1 MALHAIPNADD
12 SQICIFTLYLA
23 LKLQIFML
31 SITQL
36 LDLFAKHILI
46 TELLVRHLEYPQC
59 ACSLPILEKQ
69 PYVLLVAHAPNL
81 GMSLT
86 FSLHLYTF
94 WIKSSSVSSRFFL
107 YNRGLK
113 T

>member
-31 SITQL
+31 TIIQH

-46 TELLVRHLEYPQC
+46 TEFLVHHLEYPHC
-59 ACSLPILEKQ
+59 ACSLPIPEKQ
-69 PYVLLVAHAPNL
+69 P
-81 GMSLT
+81 
-86 FSLHLYTF
+86 
-94 WIKSSSVSSRFFL
+94 
-107 YNRGLK
+107 
-113 T
+113 